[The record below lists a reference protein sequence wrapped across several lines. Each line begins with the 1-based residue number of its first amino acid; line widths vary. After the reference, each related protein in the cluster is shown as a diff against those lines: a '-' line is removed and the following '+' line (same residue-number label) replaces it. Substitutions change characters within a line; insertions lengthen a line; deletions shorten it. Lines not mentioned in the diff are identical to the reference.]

1 MDVNRRSNLA
11 LGVALIVLGGIFL
24 ATQLIPGL
32 GLILSWPWIIIGV
45 GVLLLF
51 IGLLAGAP
59 DMAVPACIVGGIGG
73 ILYYQNAT
81 GDWTSWAYM
90 WALIPAF
97 VGVGILVAAVIGGRS
112 RSAYREGLRTVLV
125 GLVLFL
131 VFGSFFGA
139 FGWLGAYWP
148 LLLVG
153 AGLLILVEGLVKR

>member
-59 DMAVPACIVGGIGG
+59 DMAVPACIVSGIGG
-73 ILYYQNAT
+73 ILYKY
-81 GDWTSWAYM
+81 GHELWHF
-90 WALIPAF
+90 IK
-97 VGVGILVAAVIGGRS
+97 
-112 RSAYREGLRTVLV
+112 
-125 GLVLFL
+125 
-131 VFGSFFGA
+131 
-139 FGWLGAYWP
+139 
-148 LLLVG
+148 
-153 AGLLILVEGLVKR
+153 VKF